1 MSKKLNRN
9 DPCHCGSGKKY
20 KNCHM
25 NQDNSAITSK
35 AGMIGLGI
43 AIILGL
49 VFVFMQL
56 RANDASQNCPDG
68 TVWSE
73 AHGHCH

>member
-1 MSKKLNRN
+1 MAEKLNRN

-25 NQDNSAITSK
+25 QQDNSHITSK

-43 AIILGL
+43 AILLGL

-56 RANDASQNCPDG
+56 RGGAGAQNCPDG
-68 TVWSE
+68 SVWSE